1 MAPLSRQAWEKGS
14 VPVQVGVA
22 PAGSSL
28 AHINPNPKLR
38 LKPARES
45 HRLHIPGV
53 HTLHSSIPAPGVPCR
68 QSPKQT
74 DPSVH
79 SPVDAA
85 QLNLLP
91 PWISPFF
98 QTPFFPRN
106 CCFPV
111 EGPHH
116 SSSSK
121 SQINSNFPHSAQKQ
135 QPKGAVLSKC
145 PLCVLSVKEQR
156 LSKTPHLKDSVD
168 PKLKRQM
175 PFPVTGKYLH

>member
-1 MAPLSRQAWEKGS
+1 M
-14 VPVQVGVA
+14 PVQVGVA

-38 LKPARES
+38 LKPALER

-53 HTLHSSIPAPGVPCR
+53 HTLHSSIPALGVACR
-68 QSPKQT
+68 HSPKQT

-79 SPVDAA
+79 SPVDAP

-91 PWISPFF
+91 PWIPPFF

-106 CCFPV
+106 CCLPV
-111 EGPHH
+111 EEPHH

-121 SQINSNFPHSAQKQ
+121 SQINSNFPHRAWK

-156 LSKTPHLKDSVD
+156 LSKTPHLKTVWIPNS
-168 PKLKRQM
+168 KGRCHSQ
-175 PFPVTGKYLH
+175 